1 MVDASQKIENEDL
14 KTLLKQ
20 TEKTNATMSA
30 CQFKMHKKDLNDR
43 MNSLAFKMEK
53 VYNLDKRK
61 ATADVYRFF
70 KNTFA
75 DCLD

>member
-1 MVDASQKIENEDL
+1 
-14 KTLLKQ
+14 
-20 TEKTNATMSA
+20 MSA